1 MASIP
6 PSKSPL
12 AKNERPAPAM
22 ASGSGRSATPLPGL
36 TRMTCS
42 SRSTSTTMP
51 SLASVPTPQ
60 ALPISAA
67 NSLGGTPRL
76 SVTTTMAIW
85 LPYLATRRPMASST
99 RASSSTTPASSVNQP
114 WQTTPW
120 YSPQSTGWVAA
131 VVEVWAKPGEALRR
145 AMATA
150 ATRDEIRVVRVIGS
164 RYSGR
169 PAEPPNVGDASVTR
183 I

>member
-12 AKNERPAPAM
+12 AKKELPAPAM

-36 TRMTCS
+36 TAVNRW

-67 NSLGGTPRL
+67 N
-76 SVTTTMAIW
+76 
-85 LPYLATRRPMASST
+85 
-99 RASSSTTPASSVNQP
+99 
-114 WQTTPW
+114 
-120 YSPQSTGWVAA
+120 
-131 VVEVWAKPGEALRR
+131 
-145 AMATA
+145 
-150 ATRDEIRVVRVIGS
+150 
-164 RYSGR
+164 
-169 PAEPPNVGDASVTR
+169 
-183 I
+183 